1 MMQLIFMLNFVIFFF
16 SNPSYWSSH
25 TSWIWHKIT
34 ELLSI
39 AIYIWFSLRSLL
51 VALSWA
57 SEMSSIGF
65 LVTGQLETAWIFKY
79 KLTMNMI
86 SGKARSTKYSLWSY
100 SLWPSCV
107 ATSWTSD
114 LIECGCSDMWKWLLM
129 LSYLYKSVTSLYSNH
144 SKTLVDNLSYLS
156 SYMFFKCCCSPVM
169 NRLNH
174 QSALYKKS
182 PLVSLIK
189 YCKLSPAGGW
199 PRPLIFDVKW

>member
-1 MMQLIFMLNFVIFFF
+1 M
-16 SNPSYWSSH
+16 
-25 TSWIWHKIT
+25 
-34 ELLSI
+34 
-39 AIYIWFSLRSLL
+39 

-169 NRLNH
+169 NHLNH

-199 PRPLIFDVKW
+199 PPSTHFRCEMVDLVQIHYPGIV